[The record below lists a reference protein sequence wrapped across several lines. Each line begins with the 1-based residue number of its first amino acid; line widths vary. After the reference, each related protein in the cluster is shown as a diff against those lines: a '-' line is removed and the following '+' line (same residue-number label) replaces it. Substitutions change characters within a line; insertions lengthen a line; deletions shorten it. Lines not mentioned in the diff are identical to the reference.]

1 MIAAE
6 IHPEMTLPTGSRL
19 GPYQIL
25 SAVGAGGMG
34 EVYKARDTRLERTV
48 AVKVLP
54 ASLSE
59 NPAFRQRFER
69 EAKAISQLSHPHICT
84 VHDVGNEAGVEYLVM
99 EFLAGETLANRIAKG
114 PLPQDQV
121 LRYGIEIADALEK
134 AHRHGVVHRDLKPG
148 NVMLT
153 KSGVKLVD
161 FGLAKLDLPVPGSV
175 VSSLSDVPTQ
185 GDLGLSARGTIVG
198 TLHYMAPE
206 QLEGG
211 EVDGRTDIFGLGLL
225 LYEMTTGKK
234 AFTGKSP
241 ASLIAAILHNEPEPI
256 SSVQPI
262 TSPALDRVVTTCLAK
277 DPDDRFQTSHDVR
290 LQLQWIAEGG
300 SAIGL
305 PAPVLERRRS
315 RERLAW
321 ALVPVAAIAAVAATV
336 FVMRS
341 RTETPR
347 TVVSMLHPPE
357 KSAFAFDFGPM
368 ALSPD
373 GRRIAFVA
381 TSSGINMLW
390 VRPLSAISAQPL
402 AGTAGASNPFWSPDS
417 RFLGFFA
424 NRKLKKIEASG
435 GPPQTLAD
443 ASLGRGGSWNRDGV
457 ILFVPN
463 SREVVHRV
471 SASGG
476 PASPVTK
483 LDAGASE
490 VSHRWPVFL
499 PDGRR
504 FLYLAQTSLGAGEK
518 NGIYAASLDGRE
530 RKLLFHANSNV
541 SYAPPGHLLFYR
553 ERTLLARPLDVKSLR
568 FTDEAFPVAEDVQY
582 FATFAQAVFAA
593 SDQGL
598 LAYQTGAS
606 GGRTQLTW
614 LDRTGKPT
622 GTVGAPGRLTT
633 PRLSNDGRRVAVRI
647 LDPDAVGDIWIYDLE
662 RNMGTRFTFDPSD
675 EFGPLWSRDD
685 SRVLYS
691 AARKSPGDVYQRDSA
706 GTAKEEPLLSTNAF
720 KMALDWSPDGRVLLF
735 QADDSRKPT
744 QMDLWTYSAA
754 DGKATPFLQSASN
767 EILGRFS
774 PDGRWIAYVSNES
787 GKEEV
792 YVVPFPGPG
801 GKWQIS
807 TAGGRAPHW
816 TRGGREIVYQAPG
829 DVIMAAEVRAEPTF
843 QTGIPKALFQA
854 DLRPPPGGQFDV
866 TPDGERFLVNLKP
879 ADEISDPVTLVQ
891 NWAASRE
898 R

>member
-1 MIAAE
+1 
-6 IHPEMTLPTGSRL
+6 MTLPAGSRL
-19 GPYQIL
+19 GPYEIL

-34 EVYKARDTRLERTV
+34 EVYKARDIRLERTV

-99 EFLAGETLANRIAKG
+99 EFLEGETLANRIAKG
-114 PLPQDQV
+114 PLPPDQV

-161 FGLAKLDLPVPGSV
+161 FGLAKLDLPAPGSV
-175 VSSLSDVPTQ
+175 AASLSDVLTQ
-185 GDLGLSARGTIVG
+185 GDMGLSAQGTIVG

-211 EVDGRTDIFGLGLL
+211 EADGRTDIFGLGLL
-225 LYEMTTGKK
+225 LFEMTTGKK
-234 AFTGKSP
+234 AFSGKSP
-241 ASLIAAILHNEPEPI
+241 ASLMAAILHQHPEPL
-256 SSVQPI
+256 SSFQP
-262 TSPALDRVVTTCLAK
+262 TTPPALDRIVRTCLAK
-277 DPDDRFQTSHDVR
+277 DPDDRFQTAHDVR

-300 SAIGL
+300 SAVGL
-305 PAPVLERRRS
+305 SQPVASRRKS
-315 RERLAW
+315 REKLAW
-321 ALVPVAAIAAVAATV
+321 ALVPVAALAAAAATLLV
-336 FVMRS
+336 IRLGSEPPRLVRS
-341 RTETPR
+341 
-347 TVVSMLHPPE
+347 SLLPPE
-357 KSAFAFDFGPM
+357 KSIFAFDFGPM

-373 GRRIAFVA
+373 GRRVAFVA
-381 TSSGINMLW
+381 NSSGINRLW
-390 VRPLSAISAQPL
+390 VQPLSGVSAQPL
-402 AGTAGASNPFWSPDS
+402 AGTEGASNPFWSPDS

-424 NRKLKKIEASG
+424 NRKLNKIEASG
-435 GPPQTLAD
+435 GPPQSLAD

-476 PASPVTK
+476 SPSPVTK

-504 FLYLAQTSLGAGEK
+504 FLYLAQNGGGIGEK
-518 NGIYAASLDGRE
+518 NAIYAASLDGGE
-530 RKLLFHANSNV
+530 RKLLFNANTNV
-541 SYAPPGHLLFYR
+541 AYTAPGHLLFYR
-553 ERTLLARPLDVKSLR
+553 ERTLLARPFDPKSLR
-568 FTDEAFPVAEDVQY
+568 FTNEAFPVAEDVKY
-582 FATFAQAVFAA
+582 FATFAQAVFAV
-593 SDQGL
+593 SDHGL
-598 LAYQTGAS
+598 LAYQTGGS
-606 GGRTQLTW
+606 GGQTQLTW
-614 LDRTGKPT
+614 LDRAGKPA
-622 GTVGAPGRLTT
+622 GTVGPPGRLTT
-633 PRLSNDGRRVAVRI
+633 PRLSRDGKRVAVRI
-647 LDPDAVGDIWIYDLE
+647 LDPQSVGDIWIYDLE
-662 RNMGTRFTFDPSD
+662 RNTPTRFTFDPSD

-685 SRVLYS
+685 SRVLFS
-691 AARKSPGDVYQRDSA
+691 AARKNPGDIYQRDSA
-706 GTAKEEPLLSTNAF
+706 GTAKEEPLLSSNAF
-720 KMALDWSPDGRVLLF
+720 KMALDWSPDGRVLLL
-735 QADDSRKPT
+735 QVDDPRAPT
-744 QMDLWTYSAA
+744 QMDLWTYSVA
-754 DGKATPFLQSASN
+754 DGKATPFLQTTAN

-816 TRGGREIVYQAPG
+816 TRGGSEIVYQAPG
-829 DVIMAAEVRAEPTF
+829 DEIMAVEVRAASTF
-843 QTGIPKALFQA
+843 QAGIPTALFKTH
-854 DLRPPPGGQFDV
+854 LRPPPGGQFDV
-866 TPDGERFLVNLKP
+866 TPDGERFLVNLRP

-891 NWAASRE
+891 NWAAE
-898 R
+898 RKP